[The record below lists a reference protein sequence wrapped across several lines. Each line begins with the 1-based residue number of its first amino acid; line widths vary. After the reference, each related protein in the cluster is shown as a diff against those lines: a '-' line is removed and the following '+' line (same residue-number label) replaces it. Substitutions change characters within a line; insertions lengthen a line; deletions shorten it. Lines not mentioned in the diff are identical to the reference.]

1 MLSITSFLG
10 IAVVGLVFV
19 VFLPIWWLVPFDLA
33 QISYFGTWVLGTLRL
48 SPNDLMVLLIFAAIL
63 LRSPIPARKLARLD
77 LIWPWL
83 ALGILLSISYVV
95 APINQR
101 TLTDPIRY
109 VYQVATYCWRP
120 ILYFPICLIL
130 LRSPRK
136 AYAATNFILIAG
148 LIVAIEAIQQGYA
161 GWSSAPGPFKTG
173 NQLGGVLIIPTVL
186 AFCGALMPR
195 DRVQLVFSGTCL
207 ILFLRAFLFCGSRG
221 GQMATA
227 AGFAF
232 FGSMLVLR
240 HVGRKRLRFLTPFAL
255 AGILALLPAVPIIMS
270 RPTIAHAASVTEGSK
285 ASTMQWR
292 MQQRWPHFWQIALD
306 NPLFGIGTAV
316 DTRLGKTANTPHNGF
331 LSMLVTYGFPAFLLL
346 VFFAFRGVY
355 NGLQI
360 FLHAPN
366 PDHKVF
372 GLSMAAAIVGILV
385 HQMVEVTLTAPFPFK
400 VFWMMVALTE
410 LARRWPD
417 HDEHATVDDVAPKR
431 AEAPEDWFQRW
442 WLHRPRPRPAA
453 ARDFRAA
460 IDSTP

>member
-1 MLSITSFLG
+1 MLSFTSFIG
-10 IAVVGLVFV
+10 IALIGLIFV
-19 VFLPIWWLVPFDLA
+19 VFLPIWWLVPFDLV

-48 SPNDLMVLLIFAAIL
+48 SPNDLMVVLIFAAIL
-63 LRSPIPARKLARLD
+63 LRSPIPARKLAKLD

-83 ALGILLSISYVV
+83 ALAVLLSISYVV

-109 VYQVATYCWRP
+109 LYQVATYCWRP
-120 ILYFPICLIL
+120 ILYFPLCLIL
-130 LRSPRK
+130 LRSPKK
-136 AYAATNFILIAG
+136 AYAANYFILIAA
-148 LIVAIEAIQQGYA
+148 LIAAIEAIQQGYD

-186 AFCGALMPR
+186 AFCGVIMPR
-195 DRVQLVFSGTCL
+195 DRLQLIFSGASL

-232 FGSMLVLR
+232 FGAMLVLR
-240 HVGRKRLRFLTPFAL
+240 HVGRKRIRFLLPFAL
-255 AGILALLPAVPIIMS
+255 AGVVAILPAVPIIMS

-292 MQQRWPHFWQIALD
+292 MQHRWPHFWQKALD
-306 NPLFGIGTAV
+306 NPIFGMGTAV
-316 DTRLGKTANTPHNGF
+316 DPSLGRVANTPHNGF
-331 LSMLVTYGFPAFLLL
+331 LSMLVTYGFPAFFLLM
-346 VFFAFRGVY
+346 FFAFRGVY
-355 NGLQI
+355 NGLKV

-366 PDHKVF
+366 PDHKIF
-372 GLSMAAAIVGILV
+372 GLTMAAGIVGILV
-385 HQMVEVTLTAPFPFK
+385 HQMVEVTLTAPWPFK

-417 HDEHATVDDVAPKR
+417 HDDALSVDDVAPKS
-431 AEAPEDWFQRW
+431 APAPEDWYRRW
-442 WLHRPRPRPAA
+442 WLHRPRSLAA
-453 ARDFRAA
+453 TRSSSPA